1 MEKLKKA
8 ATRRSWLVKTK
19 GNGAAEISRL
29 IKGGVWEL
37 HLFGVGVDPREF
49 EDRKDDFRKEMASAG
64 APRWGIQVWP
74 LCWEMKKG
82 DRIVML
88 AEKNSPLIP
97 VKPERGSNIVA
108 KGTLLGGFSMVKS
121 KDSKTQKDSVIY
133 SITVAWEDFTGIA
146 AEGSGLET
154 EMVYDIT
161 ENSTL
166 LAQIGESIDEDKAEI
181 TDESSSL
188 HPIDKFKKKWP
199 LNRILCGPP
208 GTGKTYNTVNEAVK
222 SCNSMNDAWV
232 APSLKGK
239 EERQKWINQYQELIK
254 EGRIEFI
261 TFHQSYD
268 YSDFVQGIRPREQS
282 GAMSFEF
289 FKGPLRRIADAAAAS
304 YRSESGPVPYVL
316 IIDEINRGNVSKI
329 FGELIT
335 LIEEDKR
342 GVSGHAVG
350 MSARLLYEK
359 SDAPRFYLPP
369 NLYILGTLNT
379 ADRSVQRLDSAM
391 RRRFD
396 FEDFMPQP
404 EILGGRL
411 EAFLSELNARLLKA
425 LSDPGSLI
433 GHAWFMDSEGSPI
446 ANDDELARVLNNKV
460 IPLLGEW
467 FWDQPESLKLVL
479 GEGALKLVREKG
491 GLLQRRMAGGEVEL
505 FLKSFASKG
514 S

>member
-1 MEKLKKA
+1 MSTTTSDNHK
-8 ATRRSWLVKTK
+8 TWLAKIYDKT
-19 GNGAAEISRL
+19 GAASWDNLRSKGIYGIKIGDL
-29 IKGGVWEL
+29 ITPPLPDEEEDAFIKRMNEVVRKNNPENERTI
-37 HLFGVGVDPREF
+37 FGR
-49 EDRKDDFRKEMASAG
+49 
-64 APRWGIQVWP
+64 QVWNM
-74 LCWEMKKG
+74 CNGIKVG
-82 DRIVML
+82 DRIV
-88 AEKNSPLIP
+88 AVHKTNVI
-97 VKPERGSNIVA
+97 A
-108 KGTLLGGFSMVKS
+108 KGTVRSACTSGPDPDGSSNFFYQMQVDWTERFAK
-121 KDSKTQKDSVIY
+121 
-133 SITVAWEDFTGIA
+133 VAGLDGEFTGYKTTSFMCI
-146 AEGSGLET
+146 SDD
-154 EMVYDIT
+154 V
-161 ENSTL
+161 NL
-166 LAQIGESIDEDKAEI
+166 LSALGESEQDKAPLQIQEQG
-181 TDESSSL
+181 TLAPLVNFAS
-188 HPIDKFKKKWP
+188 P
-199 LNRILCGPP
+199 LNRILSGPP
-208 GTGKTYNTVNEAVK
+208 GTGKTYNTINK
-222 SCNSMNDAWV
+222 SVTLCRKTDGAWV
-232 APSLKGK
+232 APGLKGK

-304 YRSESGPVPYVL
+304 YRSGSGPVPYVL

-369 NLYILGTLNT
+369 NLYIIGTLNT

-396 FEDFMPQP
+396 FEDIMPQP
-404 EILGGRL
+404 EVLGGRL

-425 LSDPGSLI
+425 LSDPGSLV
-433 GHAWFMDSEGSPI
+433 GHAWFMDSEGNPI
-446 ANDDELARVLNNKV
+446 SNDEELARVLNNKV